1 MLKQGPIPALVHG
14 ALEYLLG
21 ALLIAAPFLLDF
33 DSGHAT
39 AASIVLGLLLLAFTA
54 MSVIPTA
61 LVKGISVGLHVGGD
75 VVFAVVLI
83 ALPFVLQFSG
93 ETAPTAAFIVAGV
106 LHLLMTIGTR
116 FTAATPT
123 ARH

>member
-33 DSGHAT
+33 DSGRAI